1 MHVRILSGVLKKESA
16 KNFFLHIIKNEGKT
30 TMTKDKSTWFCLDSE
45 ALSRNK
51 HIYLRERFLGRSDEV
66 YPTGTIQMCALKGP
80 LGHSY
85 MLFKYMS
92 FAWDFPL
99 CLPMQGA

>member
-30 TMTKDKSTWFCLDSE
+30 TMTTDKSTWICLDSE

-51 HIYLRERFLGRSDEV
+51 HIYLGERILGRSDEV
-66 YPTGTIQMCALKGP
+66 YPTGTIRVCALKGATGP
-80 LGHSY
+80 QLY
-85 MLFKYMS
+85 AL
-92 FAWDFPL
+92 
-99 CLPMQGA
+99 